1 MILGAR
7 NGGLYDQRA
16 EAILHLM
23 GKIAGAFGVWAADWG
38 TIDVIARKTT
48 KFH

>member
-1 MILGAR
+1 M
-7 NGGLYDQRA
+7 YDQRA

-23 GKIAGAFGVWAADWG
+23 GKIAGAFGVWAADWA
-38 TIDVIARKTT
+38 TIDVTAWKLDT